1 MKTSLNENNID
12 RNILNDITED
22 TFIAGRWIDKIWDL
36 TPVEQKSDTMFYKR
50 EDKFAPL
57 GMNSINGSKCRQL
70 LWLFDREKNVDTVVH
85 ATNLNS
91 SPQTPMTAAMAEHY
105 GYRNIQ
111 VAGGTT
117 FESMN
122 KKELPL
128 AAALH
133 GTEYDITVG
142 SGFNVV
148 IQKRVDDIMSSHS
161 NSFKIERDI
170 TLDHRL
176 EKNTPDILREFH
188 AIGGEQVKNIPD
200 HIEDLIMPFGSST
213 STCSILYGLS
223 THKPKSLKRI
233 YLIDV
238 GVDKREYV
246 FERLSYMGVSPNE
259 YEIIHRDTKLPYSKT
274 VPGVSIDDIT
284 FHMRYEAKCYSY
296 VLEHLKELIR
306 PTSLFWVIGSY
317 PDTKTTA
324 RNINREVPT
333 EITLYESKTNNITE
347 FMK

>member
-1 MKTSLNENNID
+1 MKTSQREDRTILNEV
-12 RNILNDITED
+12 TED
-22 TFIAGRWIDKIWDL
+22 TFIKGRWIDKIWDL
-36 TPVEQKSDTMFYKR
+36 TPIEQKSDTMYYKR
-50 EDKFAPL
+50 EDKFAPM

-70 LWLFDREKNVDTVVH
+70 LWLFDRERNVDTVVH

-128 AAALH
+128 AASIH

-148 IQKRVDDIMSSHS
+148 IQKRVDEIMTHHPK
-161 NSFKIERDI
+161 SFKIERDI
-170 TLDHRL
+170 TLDHHL
-176 EKNTPDILREFH
+176 EKNTPEVLREFH
-188 AIGGEQVKNIPD
+188 SVGGEQVKNIPD
-200 HIEDLIMPFGSST
+200 HIEDLIIPFGSST
-213 STCSILYGLS
+213 STCSVLYGLS
-223 THKPKSLKRI
+223 SFKPKGLKRI
-233 YLIDV
+233 HLINV
-238 GVDKREYV
+238 GVDKRDYM
-246 FERLSYMGVSPNE
+246 FERLSYMGASVNE
-259 YEIIHRDTKLPYSKT
+259 FEIIYKDTKLPYSKT
-274 VPGVSIDDIT
+274 IKDVSIDDIT
-284 FHMRYEAKCYSY
+284 FHMRYEAKSY
-296 VLEHLKELIR
+296 KYLLENLPELIK

-324 RNINREVPT
+324 MNLNREVPT
-333 EITLYESKTNNITE
+333 EVNLYEFKTNNIME
-347 FMK
+347 FM